1 MDSEPIQKK
10 VVLLGNTSVGKTSI
24 FNRIINDTCIEEG
37 VSTTSSYYRSTTM
50 TVPGF
55 DRKLK
60 MHLWD
65 TAG

>member
-24 FNRIINDTCIEEG
+24 FNRIINDTYIEEG

-60 MHLWD
+60 MPLWD